1 MDNSASRWK
10 EIAEAARKEH
20 DPEKLIQLVSEL
32 NRILEEQQDCSAAA
46 SEPPDSAKG

>member
-1 MDNSASRWK
+1 MDNSPNRWK

-32 NRILEEQQDCSAAA
+32 NRILEEQQHS
-46 SEPPDSAKG
+46 SEATSVSSDPAKS